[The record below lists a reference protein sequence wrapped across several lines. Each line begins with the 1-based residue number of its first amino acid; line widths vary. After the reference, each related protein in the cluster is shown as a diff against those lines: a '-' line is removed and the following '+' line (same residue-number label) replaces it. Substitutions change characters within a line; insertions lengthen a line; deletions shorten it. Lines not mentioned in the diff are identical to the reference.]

1 MKNKVLNKY
10 LDNNNKNWLITGGA
24 GFIGS
29 NIIERLLLKKQA
41 VVCLDNLSTG
51 NKNNIKDVIESAAL
65 KLNVRT
71 SLVKKNFQFIK
82 GDIRNIKSCQKA
94 FKSKIDFVLHQAALG
109 SVPRSFIDSNSTH
122 DVNVNGFLNIYR
134 TSALNK
140 VSRFIFASS
149 SSVYGDI
156 EDSPKR
162 EDKLGNISS
171 PYALSKLINE
181 MYIIQYY
188 KIYKLNYVGLRY
200 FNIFGVRQNPKG
212 DYAAVIPKWID
223 AMKNNKMIKIYGDGK
238 TSRDFCYVSNAVE
251 ANLLS
256 AICSNS
262 SLNQIYNIGTG
273 KKTSLNELF
282 KLIKLILNKNLDIEY
297 LKDPSFDDFRK
308 GDIRQSLADVTKA
321 RKLLNYY
328 PTHDL
333 IEGLK
338 EIIV

>member
-10 LDNNNKNWLITGGA
+10 LDSNNKNWLITGGA

-51 NKNNIKDVIESAAL
+51 NKNNIKDVIESVAL

-82 GDIRNIKSCQKA
+82 GDIRSVKNCQKA
-94 FKSKIDFVLHQAALG
+94 FKNKVDFVLHQAALG
-109 SVPRSFIDSNSTH
+109 SVPRSFIDPLSTH

-134 TSALNK
+134 SAALNK
-140 VSRFIFASS
+140 VSRFVFASS

-156 EDSPKR
+156 KDSPKR
-162 EDKLGNISS
+162 EDRLGNVSS

-181 MYIIQYY
+181 MYIFQYY

-200 FNIFGVRQNPKG
+200 FNIFGKRQNPRG
-212 DYAAVIPKWID
+212 AYAAVIPKWID
-223 AMKNNKMIKIYGDGK
+223 AMKNNKKIQIYGDGK
-238 TSRDFCYVSNAVE
+238 TTRDFCYISNAVE

-256 AICSNS
+256 AICSNN

-282 KLIKLILNKNLDIEY
+282 KLIKLILSENLDREY
-297 LKDPSFDDFRK
+297 FKNPYFNDFRK
-308 GDIRQSLADVTKA
+308 GDIRQSLADISKA
-321 RKLLNYY
+321 KKLLNYNPAY
-328 PTHDL
+328 DL
-333 IEGLK
+333 LEGLK
-338 EIIV
+338 KTIV